1 MFSWRTKTH
10 RDNGS
15 TALASKNQ
23 ERAAREARERLKA
36 YNARQEVHAHAT
48 KRRFRDN
55 LIAIIGVVVVAGL
68 AAATQIFYFQAGP
81 GAAKAS
87 ASASASASPSASAS
101 AAANTNVGAPDPS
114 LAAARTWTGTL
125 TLNGVAL
132 GVSLDGAAAPQ
143 AVSGIIRDVQDSYYV
158 DKTCHR
164 LAQASGF
171 GIIQCGSLDGTGA
184 ADPAFSYGPVENAPS
199 DNVYKAGTIAMARA
213 SGNAYSNGHQFFIA
227 FDDSTIPADAAGGY
241 TVVGTVTSGL
251 DELKTDIVAGGITA
265 GSSGSSTDGS
275 PTVAT
280 KITAFTLK

>member
-1 MFSWRTKTH
+1 MFSWRNQTH

-23 ERAAREARERLKA
+23 ERAAREARDRLKA

-81 GAAKAS
+81 GATAS
-87 ASASASASPSASAS
+87 ASASASATPSASAS
-101 AAANTNVGAPDPS
+101 AQANVGAPDPS
-114 LAAARTWTGTL
+114 LAEARTWTGTL
-125 TLNGVAL
+125 TLNDVAL

-143 AVSGIIRDVQDSYYV
+143 AVSGIIQDVTDKYYPG
-158 DKTCHR
+158 KTCHR
-164 LAQASGF
+164 LAEATGF
-171 GIIQCGSLDGTGA
+171 GILQCGSLDGTGA

-199 DNVYKAGTIAMARA
+199 DNIYKAGTIAMARA
-213 SGNAYSNGHQFFIA
+213 SGNGFSNGHQFFIA

-251 DELKTDIVAGGITA
+251 DQLKSTIVAGGITP
-265 GSSGSSTDGS
+265 GSSGSTTDGA
-275 PTVAT
+275 PTIPT
-280 KITAFTLK
+280 TITAFTLK

>member
-1 MFSWRTKTH
+1 MFSWRNQTH

-23 ERAAREARERLKA
+23 ERAAREARDRLKA

-55 LIAIIGVVVVAGL
+55 LIAIIGVVAGA
-68 AAATQIFYFQAGP
+68 AAATQIYYFQAGP
-81 GAAKAS
+81 GATASATAS
-87 ASASASASPSASAS
+87 ASATPSASAS
-101 AAANTNVGAPDPS
+101 AQANVGAPDPS

-125 TLNGVAL
+125 TLNDVAL

-143 AVSGIIRDVQDSYYV
+143 AVSGIIQDVNNSYYPG
-158 DKTCHR
+158 KTCHR
-164 LAQASGF
+164 LAQSTGF
-171 GIIQCGSLDGTGA
+171 GILQCGSLDGTGA

-213 SGNAYSNGHQFFIA
+213 SGNGYSNGHQFFIA

-251 DELKTDIVAGGITA
+251 EKLKSTIVAGGITA
-265 GSSGSSTDGS
+265 GASGSTTDGS
-275 PTVAT
+275 PTIPT